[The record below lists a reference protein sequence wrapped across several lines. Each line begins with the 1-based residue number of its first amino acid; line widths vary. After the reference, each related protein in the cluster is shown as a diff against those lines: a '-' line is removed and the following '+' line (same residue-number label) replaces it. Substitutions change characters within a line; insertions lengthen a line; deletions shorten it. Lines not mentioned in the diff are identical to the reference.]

1 MDGGTEREGRLEL
14 CLGLIWG
21 TVAGDKWREDNSE
34 FVCNALGFEYN
45 GEVARTSLDNNKT

>member
-45 GEVARTSLDNNKT
+45 GEVARTSLDKT